1 MQRNKL
7 TRPLGFGE
15 KAFHEQELK
24 KKSSCKND
32 TVESGLEKSNQQ
44 LTITEVIF
52 HLE

>member
-24 KKSSCKND
+24 KKNRLAKMIQLNQDWKNPIN
-32 TVESGLEKSNQQ
+32 SLLSQK
-44 LTITEVIF
+44 
-52 HLE
+52 